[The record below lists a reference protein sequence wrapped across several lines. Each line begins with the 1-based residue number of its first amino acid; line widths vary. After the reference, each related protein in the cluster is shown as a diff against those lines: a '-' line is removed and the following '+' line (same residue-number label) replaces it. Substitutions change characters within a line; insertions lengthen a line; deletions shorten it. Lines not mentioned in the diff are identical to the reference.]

1 LFSRLVGY
9 IRRQPVTG
17 FYLLAFGISWT
28 CLIAAYVILQDSLF
42 LAWIGSFGPAIAGL
56 FVTGICAGKPGLEQ
70 MLARLVRWRVPWAS
84 YLFVIGVPILL
95 AAGTV
100 LLHDGPHE
108 MLKAL
113 QLIVT
118 QLPFLLGLLLLMALL
133 VMGEEIGWRGF
144 VLPRLQERLGAWKA
158 SLMIGL
164 LWGIWHIPAAL
175 DPENV
180 LNRGPFLLA
189 ILIFT
194 SGTIGFSFLYTW
206 LWNYTG
212 GSLLIVSLFHGFYN
226 SLNLVASA
234 AYPYIID
241 QHWYYLAVLALIL
254 AGSALAQGV
263 RGARVRY
270 RLG

>member
-1 LFSRLVGY
+1 MFSRLVGY

-56 FVTGICAGKPGLEQ
+56 FVTGVCASKPGLEQ

-84 YLFVIGVPILL
+84 YLFVIGVGFL

-118 QLPFLLGLLLLMALL
+118 QLPFLLGLLLLLALL
-133 VMGEEIGWRGF
+133 VMGEEIGWR
-144 VLPRLQERLGAWKA
+144 RIR
-158 SLMIGL
+158 
-164 LWGIWHIPAAL
+164 PAAFARAPGCMEGL
-175 DPENV
+175 AGDWPAVGNLACSSRPRSGKCTQPRAV
-180 LNRGPFLLA
+180 PLGHPNFYVRHNRVF
-189 ILIFT
+189 
-194 SGTIGFSFLYTW
+194 
-206 LWNYTG
+206 
-212 GSLLIVSLFHGFYN
+212 VS
-226 SLNLVASA
+226 V
-234 AYPYIID
+234 
-241 QHWYYLAVLALIL
+241 YLAVELHGRQFIDRKPFPWFL
-254 AGSALAQGV
+254 
-263 RGARVRY
+263 
-270 RLG
+270 